1 METLEIEKRL
11 EKQHNFY
18 CEFCKCIIV
27 SKSKMDRHLSTDKHK
42 NAILETKKAKK
53 GYDDISCECGK
64 IYKTKSGLW
73 KHKKICNFLSN
84 LNNIDNHSKDLATLS
99 SNVNNNIEL
108 NKDGKLELNKDNN
121 LNKKKK
127 IMINKDSDRNNN
139 YKDIICLLMQEN
151 KDFKNLLVK
160 QQEQISELIP
170 KIGNNNT
177 QNIKQKFNINI
188 FLNEQCKDAIN
199 INDFVKSIEI
209 SLEQLNSTN
218 SGGLITGL
226 SNAIIENMNK
236 LSLYERPLHCTD
248 SKRETLYIK
257 DEDVWEKDKDKTIIK
272 KAIRDI
278 SSKQYKTLQSWIE
291 KNPDFKE
298 IEEKQEYFTQTLA
311 NIGKDI
317 NEIDEK
323 IIKKISNAMYVK
335 EINEN

>member
-11 EKQHNFY
+11 KNRQIFY
-18 CEFCKCIIV
+18 CEFCKCNMV
-27 SKSKMDRHLSTDKHK
+27 SKSKMDRNLTTDKHK
-42 NAILETKKAKK
+42 KSILEIKKAKK
-53 GYDDISCECGK
+53 GQDDISCECGK

-84 LNNIDNHSKDLATLS
+84 LNNMDNLLNNSNDLA
-99 SNVNNNIEL
+99 SNICNNIEL
-108 NKDGKLELNKDNN
+108 NPYDNLELNK
-121 LNKKKK
+121 NKKKK
-127 IMINKDSDRNNN
+127 IVINKDSDKNNN
-139 YKDIICLLMQEN
+139 YKDMICLLMQEN

-170 KIGNNNT
+170 KIGNNNNNT

-209 SLEQLNSTN
+209 SLEQLNTTN

-298 IEEKQEYFTQTLA
+298 IEEKQEYFTQTLS

-323 IIKKISNAMYVK
+323 IIKKISNAVYVK
-335 EINEN
+335 EINDN

>member
-1 METLEIEKRL
+1 METLEIEKRP
-11 EKQHNFY
+11 KNGQIFY
-18 CEFCKCIIV
+18 CDFCKCNMV

-42 NAILETKKAKK
+42 KSILEIKKAKK
-53 GYDDISCECGK
+53 GQDDISCECGK

-73 KHKKICNFLSN
+73 KHKKICNLLSN
-84 LNNIDNHSKDLATLS
+84 LNNSNDLT
-99 SNVNNNIEL
+99 SNICNNIEL
-108 NKDGKLELNKDNN
+108 NTCDNLELNK
-121 LNKKKK
+121 NKKKK
-127 IMINKDSDRNNN
+127 IIINKDSDKNNN
-139 YKDIICLLMQEN
+139 YKDMICLLMQEN

-170 KIGNNNT
+170 KIGNNNNNT

-209 SLEQLNSTN
+209 SLEQLNTTN

-323 IIKKISNAMYVK
+323 IIKKISNAVYVK
-335 EINEN
+335 EINDN

>member
-1 METLEIEKRL
+1 M
-11 EKQHNFY
+11 
-18 CEFCKCIIV
+18 V
-27 SKSKMDRHLSTDKHK
+27 SKSKMDRHLTTDKHK
-42 NAILETKKAKK
+42 KSILEIKKAKK
-53 GYDDISCECGK
+53 GQDDISCECGK

-84 LNNIDNHSKDLATLS
+84 LNNMDNLLNNSNDLA
-99 SNVNNNIEL
+99 SNICNNIEL
-108 NKDGKLELNKDNN
+108 NTYDNLELNK
-121 LNKKKK
+121 NKKKK
-127 IMINKDSDRNNN
+127 IIINKDNDKNNN
-139 YKDIICLLMQEN
+139 YKDMICLLMQEN

-170 KIGNNNT
+170 KIGNNNNNT

-209 SLEQLNSTN
+209 SLEQLNTTN

-323 IIKKISNAMYVK
+323 IIKKISNAVYVK
-335 EINEN
+335 EINDN